1 MKSFLPAILLV
12 ISVSSVNAASGGDFF
27 PSEDYLSSLA
37 PVDESLHPEGLPGG
51 LGASAFSICKERIFV
66 KMAMWGMR
74 PEIVK
79 NRERLNVCYAGARLQ
94 PSLRKPPAF
103 IQEQFYI
110 RQGDQVVSLN
120 INLDDGKC
128 ADGFVLSGMPAEY
141 FDQYIGDSNC
151 TPLNE
156 RGE

>member
-1 MKSFLPAILLV
+1 MKSFLPAILLI
-12 ISVSSVNAASGGDFF
+12 ISASIASAAGGVFF
-27 PSEDYLSSLA
+27 PSGDYLKSQA

-51 LGASAFSICKERIFV
+51 LGAKAFSLCKERIFV

-79 NRERLNVCYAGARLQ
+79 NRANLNVCYAGARLQ
-94 PSLRKPPAF
+94 PSLQKPPAF

-110 RQGDQVVSLN
+110 RQGDEVVSLN
-120 INLDDGKC
+120 INLDEGKC
-128 ADGFVLSGMPAEY
+128 AEGFVLAGGMPADY
-141 FDQYIGDSNC
+141 FDQYIGNSSC
-151 TPLNE
+151 KPLNE